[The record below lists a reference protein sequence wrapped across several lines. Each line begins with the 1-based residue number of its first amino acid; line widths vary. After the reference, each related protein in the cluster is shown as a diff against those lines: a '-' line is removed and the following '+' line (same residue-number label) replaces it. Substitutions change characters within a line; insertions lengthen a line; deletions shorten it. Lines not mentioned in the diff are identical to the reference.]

1 MEYLL
6 GQGPQPGAYTLEQ
19 PGGYPDLRGMMT
31 WSINWDAV
39 SACDGANS
47 YAENYERIFDDQ
59 STGIASAPVDDILLF
74 PNPAVNEL
82 RVAGFVPLTL
92 LDQQGREVWRAT
104 NNGAHGIID
113 VSGLEL
119 GMYTLVGEAHGH
131 RTTRRFVKAL

>member
-6 GQGPQPGAYTLEQ
+6 GDGAQPGAYTLVQ
-19 PGGYPDLRGMMT
+19 AGGYPALRGMMT

-39 SACDGANS
+39 SACDGIYS
-47 YAENYERIFDDQ
+47 YAETFERIFDDQ
-59 STGIASAPVDDILLF
+59 STGIASMPADDILLF

-82 RVAGFVPLTL
+82 RVTGMVPLTL
-92 LDQQGREVWRAT
+92 SDQQGREVWRAT
-104 NNGAHGIID
+104 NNRTSGVID

-119 GMYTLVGEAHGH
+119 GMYTFVGEAHGH